1 MDKTT
6 SVEISAK
13 TVEEATELG
22 TKELNVLPSEVQVDV
37 ISEPKAGILGFGSS
51 MARVRVSLIPEGR
64 SVASSILEIVNN
76 ILHLTKA
83 DATAK
88 IRSAGQNEDDPVEID
103 IQGTDS
109 GLLIGRKGETLR
121 DFQFLVN
128 YLSTKINSQR
138 ILAILDVEGYKA
150 RRDESLQ
157 LMAER
162 LAAKVLNTGK
172 PITLEPM
179 PPRERRTI
187 HIALA
192 NRKDIQT
199 ESTGEGDQRQVTI
212 APHTGDD

>member
-6 SVEISAK
+6 NVEISAK

-22 TKELNVLPSEVQVDV
+22 IKELNVLPNEVQVDV
-37 ISEPKAGILGFGSS
+37 ISEAKPGILGFGSA
-51 MARVRVSLIPEGR
+51 MARVRVSIIPAGR
-64 SVASSILEIVNN
+64 SIASSILEIVTEL
-76 ILHLTKA
+76 LHLTKA
-83 DATAK
+83 EATAK
-88 IRSAGQNEDDPVEID
+88 ISNAGEHDDDPVEID
-103 IQGTDS
+103 IQGIDS

-121 DFQFLVN
+121 DLQFLVN
-128 YLSTKINSQR
+128 YLANKINNQR
-138 ILAILDVEGYKA
+138 VLVILDIEGYKA

-162 LAAKVLNTGK
+162 LATKVVNTGK

-192 NRKDIQT
+192 NRQDIQT
-199 ESTGEGDQRQVTI
+199 ESIGEGDQRQVTI
-212 APHTGDD
+212 IPSTNND